1 MPSARLPRNVFFVVV
16 LAALARCSYFY
27 PLLPERMASHF
38 DRSGVPNGW
47 MTKPLFFELYA
58 AGVALGIVVVFLPA
72 LTVARLPAYLI
83 NLPNKEYWLA
93 PEHRAETNAFLKR
106 SFAWFGCAFLAVQV
120 VGLDLAMQANLVSPP
135 RVSSESMFVC
145 LAVFL
150 IWTVWWTIDLIRH
163 FSVPKSSI

>member
-16 LAALARCSYFY
+16 LVALARCSYFY
-27 PLLPERMASHF
+27 PLLPARMVSHF
-38 DRSGVPNGW
+38 DLSGLPNGW

-58 AGVALGIVVVFLPA
+58 VGVAIGVVVVFLPA
-72 LTVARLPAYLI
+72 LTVARLPASLI

-106 SFAWFGCAFLAVQV
+106 SFAWFGCAFLAVEV

-135 RVSSESMFVC
+135 HFSSESMFVC
-145 LAVFL
+145 LGVFL
-150 IWTVWWTIDLIRH
+150 IWTGWWTVDLIRH
-163 FSVPKSSI
+163 FCAPKSSS